1 MAPLEGIGDVICT
14 HRVEVVGD
22 LNHPGKKTDPPLR
35 RFIGRIERNHLHH
48 RPTGLGDDECLL
60 AGCPIDKSGQVR
72 FCLMD
77 ADLFHGLSLLKEVQ
91 RRP

>member
-1 MAPLEGIGDVICT
+1 MVTSWPPVSPQGALERAKGTMPGALADRQTHAAPLAVNPNVT
-14 HRVEVVGD
+14 
-22 LNHPGKKTDPPLR
+22 N
-35 RFIGRIERNHLHH
+35 
-48 RPTGLGDDECLL
+48 
-60 AGCPIDKSGQVR
+60 

>member
-1 MAPLEGIGDVICT
+1 
-14 HRVEVVGD
+14 
-22 LNHPGKKTDPPLR
+22 
-35 RFIGRIERNHLHH
+35 
-48 RPTGLGDDECLL
+48 
-60 AGCPIDKSGQVR
+60 VR